1 MYVRGRM
8 AACLVTMAVVALV
21 AACAGPAAAGAGP
34 AAGGA
39 AAAPAGGAPA
49 VAATP
54 RPIEKVGYTLP
65 ARGTDYLFAA
75 VADKRGF
82 FTEEGLDVTWEQAS
96 STVGVTA
103 VVAGQYDFTGSV
115 GSSQGAIVGGAPLKV
130 VMVAQEHPAYGFFAK
145 PPIAAVR
152 DLKGKNLGVTT
163 AGSAAHLLANL
174 VMEKHG
180 LNPEQDVTWVQL
192 RQPQNLWVA
201 LQTGIVDASMIGSAD
216 LHRPRKEGFVDLGI
230 YKDPDAR
237 NASSGLTTSDRLL
250 REQPD
255 KVKRMVRALIKG
267 IQYMKAYKAETV
279 PIMVEFLEMPADEAP
294 ELYDLTMDAF
304 SPQGYVS
311 DDTLQRSVDVLA
323 AGMELKE
330 TPAVAQIFDLRLARE
345 AYAELQR
352 EGWKP

>member
-8 AACLVTMAVVALV
+8 AACLVATAVAALV
-21 AACAGPAAAGAGP
+21 AACAGPAAAPTGQPAPAAPAAASKPAGGSAAP
-34 AAGGA
+34 AAGGGTAAGGA

-54 RPIEKVGYTLP
+54 RSIEKVSYTLP

-145 PPIAAVR
+145 PPIATVR

-180 LNPEQDVTWVQL
+180 LNPEQ
-192 RQPQNLWVA
+192 
-201 LQTGIVDASMIGSAD
+201 
-216 LHRPRKEGFVDLGI
+216 
-230 YKDPDAR
+230 
-237 NASSGLTTSDRLL
+237 
-250 REQPD
+250 
-255 KVKRMVRALIKG
+255 
-267 IQYMKAYKAETV
+267 
-279 PIMVEFLEMPADEAP
+279 
-294 ELYDLTMDAF
+294 
-304 SPQGYVS
+304 
-311 DDTLQRSVDVLA
+311 
-323 AGMELKE
+323 
-330 TPAVAQIFDLRLARE
+330 
-345 AYAELQR
+345 
-352 EGWKP
+352 